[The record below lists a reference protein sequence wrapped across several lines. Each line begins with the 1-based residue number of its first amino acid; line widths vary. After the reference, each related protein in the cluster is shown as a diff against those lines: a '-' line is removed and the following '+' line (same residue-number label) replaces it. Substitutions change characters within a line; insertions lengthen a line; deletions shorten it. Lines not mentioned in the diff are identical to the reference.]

1 VGEFG
6 GDVMEGILNIISWI
20 IFGAIAGWVASMITG
35 ENAQQGWL
43 GNVIVGIIGA
53 FIGGLIFSF
62 VGLGGNITGPWSIGG
77 FVAAVIG
84 AIILLL
90 ILRAVQGRA

>member
-1 VGEFG
+1 
-6 GDVMEGILNIISWI
+6 MESILNIISWI

-35 ENAQQGWL
+35 ANARQGWV

-62 VGLGGNITGPWSIGG
+62 IGLSGAVTGPWHIES

-90 ILRAVQGRA
+90 VLRAVQRA